1 MAPKI
6 ATRIGHSLMQTS
18 TKWRFA
24 IWLCLM
30 LAASLWTLQLW
41 QNGAKVQ
48 SDILAMLPHLQQDPL
63 TARALEQVEST
74 LADQVYL
81 ALIAKDEPQAI
92 AAATLLMEQLKTQ
105 NTAFT
110 DIRSA
115 DIQMGEALGQ
125 FYFPYRFKLLTPEQT
140 EALSHDGLNSLVAS
154 ATQQL
159 YNAFSYANSQ
169 LLTQDPLLLFPDNL
183 LALAPSTK
191 LSASQGILL
200 AHPQSV
206 DTKRGV
212 DTKQGVDNSEGVA
225 AIVMAKGTES
235 AFNPNAQLRQQAA
248 LAQALNTVSA
258 QYPSIQV
265 LQAGALFH
273 AIEATNTAK
282 SEISVLGLASLLGV
296 VLLVWLAFRS
306 VMPLLLA
313 MVTIGSGLL
322 LAVTFTLSVFG
333 ELHLLTLVFGTSL
346 IGIAIDYSFHF
357 YCERLSNHQRSA
369 QATVAYIFP
378 TVSLAFIT
386 SALAYVGI
394 GLAPFPGM
402 QQVAIFCAS
411 GLLGAY
417 LTLVL
422 AYPLLAGS
430 KLPSGERPLTLAEV
444 YLAKLTGFSN
454 KLVSPWG
461 LSLFAL
467 VLAGV
472 CLLGISKLN
481 VDDDIRHLQQSP
493 ASVTEPE
500 DKLRKLLSGGT
511 DNQFL
516 LVRAPS
522 EELLLQRLE
531 ALSPQLDAAIKQQE
545 LGNYVSLSRYL
556 PSKQKQDAAY
566 QLQGKIY
573 QSQLTTVLSNIG
585 LDDGLAPELS
595 AAYLAAKDSYITP
608 THFFELGL
616 GKQLAPLWLAPQGL
630 APLEHSTESATNPD
644 NANQVNDSHGA
655 TVLLGGIEDIAA
667 LKARFANDAQ
677 VQLIDKVADIST
689 VMGHY
694 RLLTLKL
701 LGLAL
706 VIALLLFSLSFG
718 VKRAALVVAVP
729 ALAAVLTLAILG
741 LVGSPLSLFHALAL
755 ILVFGIGIDYSL
767 FFASAAQH
775 GKAVMM
781 AVFMSACSTLLAFGL
796 LAFSQTQAI
805 HYFGLTLSLG
815 IGFTF
820 VLSPLILTT
829 SQVLTTNKVSIPTR
843 NVI

>member
-48 SDILAMLPHLQQDPL
+48 SDILAMLPHLQQDAL

-74 LADQVYL
+74 LAGQVYL
-81 ALIAKDEPQAI
+81 ALIAKDETQAI

-115 DIQMGEALGQ
+115 DLQMGEALGQ
-125 FYFPYRFKLLTPEQT
+125 FYFPHRFKLLTPEQT
-140 EALSHDGLNSLVAS
+140 EALSQNGLEHLIAS

-206 DTKRGV
+206 DTK
-212 DTKQGVDNSEGVA
+212 QGVDNSEGVA

-248 LAQALNTVSA
+248 LTKALNTVSA
-258 QYPSIQV
+258 QYAGIKV

-357 YCERLSNHQRSA
+357 YCERLSDHQRSP

-430 KLPSGERPLTLAEV
+430 KLPSGERPLTLAQA
-444 YLAKLTGFSN
+444 YLAKLTGLSN
-454 KLVSPWG
+454 KLISPWG

-522 EELLLQRLE
+522 EEALLQRLE
-531 ALSPQLDAAIKQQE
+531 DLSPQLDAAIKQQE

-556 PSKQKQDAAY
+556 PSKQTQDSAY

-573 QSQLTTVLSNIG
+573 QSQLTTVLNSIG
-585 LDDGLAPELS
+585 LDDSLAPELS
-595 AAYLAAKDSYITP
+595 AAYLTAKDSYITP
-608 THFFELGL
+608 TDFFELGL
-616 GKQLAPLWLAPQGL
+616 GKQLAPLWLAPQGF
-630 APLEHSTESATNPD
+630 APIGQSTEPTTSPD
-644 NANQVNDSHGA
+644 NANLGNDSHGA
-655 TVLLGGIEDIAA
+655 IVLLGGIEDIAA
-667 LKARFANDAQ
+667 LKARFAEDQQ

-755 ILVFGIGIDYSL
+755 ILIFGIGIDYSL

-843 NVI
+843 NVT

>member
-48 SDILAMLPHLQQDPL
+48 SDILAMLPHLQQDAL

-81 ALIAKDEPQAI
+81 ALIAEDEPQAI

-105 NTAFT
+105 HTAFT

-115 DIQMGEALGQ
+115 DLQMGEALGQ
-125 FYFPYRFKLLTPEQT
+125 FYFPYRFKLLTAEQT
-140 EALSHDGLNSLVAS
+140 EALSHDGLEHLIAS

-169 LLTQDPLLLFPDNL
+169 LLTQDPLLLYPDNL
-183 LALAPSTK
+183 LALAPSSK

-200 AHPQSV
+200 AHPQS
-206 DTKRGV
+206 V

-248 LAQALNTVSA
+248 LAQALNAVSA

-282 SEISVLGLASLLGV
+282 NEISVLGLASLLGV

-313 MVTIGSGLL
+313 IVTISSGLL

-357 YCERLSNHQRSA
+357 YCERLSDHERGA

-430 KLPSGERPLTLAEV
+430 KLPSGERPLTLAQA

-516 LVRAPS
+516 LVRASS
-522 EELLLQRLE
+522 EEALLQRLE

-566 QLQGKIY
+566 QLQGEIY
-573 QSQLTTVLSNIG
+573 QSQLTTVLSHIG
-585 LDDGLAPELS
+585 LDESLAPNLS
-595 AAYLAAKDSYITP
+595 AAYLGAKDSYITP
-608 THFFELGL
+608 ADFFELGF
-616 GKQLAPLWLAPQGL
+616 GKQLAPLWLAPLGL
-630 APLEHSTESATNPD
+630 APLEHSTEPTANPD
-644 NANQVNDSHGA
+644 NTQRGSDSHGA
-655 TVLLGGIEDIAA
+655 IVLLGGIEDIAA
-667 LKARFANDAQ
+667 LKARFAKDPQ

-689 VMGHY
+689 LMGHY

-718 VKRAALVVAVP
+718 LKKATVVVAVP

>member
-6 ATRIGHSLMQTS
+6 ATRIGHRMMQTS

-48 SDILAMLPHLQQDPL
+48 SDILAMLPHLQQDAL

-81 ALIAKDEPQAI
+81 ALIAKDKPQAI

-115 DIQMGEALGQ
+115 DLQMGEALGQ

-140 EALSHDGLNSLVAS
+140 EALSHGGLERLIAS

-183 LALAPSTK
+183 LALAPSSK

-206 DTKRGV
+206 DTK
-212 DTKQGVDNSEGVA
+212 QSVDNSKGVA

-248 LAQALNTVSA
+248 LTQALNAVSA
-258 QYPSIQV
+258 QYPSIKV

-282 SEISVLGLASLLGV
+282 SEISVLGLTSLLGV

-313 MVTIGSGLL
+313 MATIGSGLL

-357 YCERLSNHQRSA
+357 YCERLSDNERSA

-417 LTLVL
+417 LTLVF

-430 KLPSGERPLTLAEV
+430 KLPSGERPLTLAEA
-444 YLAKLTGFSN
+444 YLARLTGFSN
-454 KLVSPWG
+454 KLISPWG

-500 DKLRKLLSGGT
+500 DRLRKLLSGGT

-522 EELLLQRLE
+522 EESLLQRLE

-573 QSQLTTVLSNIG
+573 QSQLTTVLYSIG
-585 LDDGLAPELS
+585 LDDSLAPELS

-608 THFFELGL
+608 TDFFELGV

-630 APLEHSTESATNPD
+630 APLGHSTESALSPD
-644 NANQVNDSHGA
+644 NTHQGNESHGA
-655 TVLLGGIEDIAA
+655 IVLLGGIEDIAA
-667 LKARFANDAQ
+667 LKARFAEDPQ

-729 ALAAVLTLAILG
+729 ALAALLTLAILG

>member
-1 MAPKI
+1 MATKI
-6 ATRIGHSLMQTS
+6 ATRIGHRLMHTS
-18 TKWRFA
+18 SKLRLA

-48 SDILAMLPHLQQDPL
+48 SDILAMLPHLQQDAL

-81 ALIAKDEPQAI
+81 ALIAKDETQAI

-115 DIQMGEALGQ
+115 DMQMGEALGQ
-125 FYFPYRFKLLTPEQT
+125 YYFPHRFKLLTSEQAD
-140 EALSHDGLNSLVAS
+140 ALTHNGLDSLVAS

-169 LLTQDPLLLFPDNL
+169 LLTQDPLLLFPANL
-183 LALAPSTK
+183 LALAPSSK
-191 LSASQGILL
+191 LSAKQGILL
-200 AHPQSV
+200 AHPN
-206 DTKRGV
+206 
-212 DTKQGVDNSEGVA
+212 QGVDNSEGVA
-225 AIVMAKGTES
+225 AIVMAKGKDS
-235 AFNPNAQLRQQAA
+235 AFNPNAQLIQQAA
-248 LAQALNTVSA
+248 LTQALTTVTG
-258 QYPSIQV
+258 QYASIQV

-273 AIEATNTAK
+273 ALEATNTAK
-282 SEISVLGLASLLGV
+282 SEISILGLASLLGV

-313 MVTIGSGLL
+313 IMTISSGLL

-430 KLPSGERPLTLAEV
+430 KLPSGERPLNLAQA

-461 LSLFAL
+461 LSLFTLLL
-467 VLAGV
+467 VGV
-472 CLLGISKLN
+472 CLLGISQLK

-516 LVRAPS
+516 LVRASS
-522 EELLLQRLE
+522 EETLLQRLE
-531 ALSPQLDAAIKQQE
+531 ALGPQLDTAIKQQE

-566 QLQGKIY
+566 QLQGEIY
-573 QSQLTTVLSNIG
+573 QSQLSAVLSSIG
-585 LDDGLAPELS
+585 LDDSLAPSLS
-595 AAYLAAKDSYITP
+595 AAYLGAKDSYITP
-608 THFFELGL
+608 ADFFELGF
-616 GKQLAPLWLAPQGL
+616 GKQLATLWLAPLGL
-630 APLEHSTESATNPD
+630 APLEHSTEPTANPD
-644 NANQVNDSHGA
+644 NTQRGSDSHG
-655 TVLLGGIEDIAA
+655 TIVLLGGIEDIAA
-667 LKARFANDAQ
+667 LKARFAKDPQ

-718 VKRAALVVAVP
+718 LKKATVVVAVP

-767 FFASAAQH
+767 FFAAAAQH
-775 GKAVMM
+775 GRAVMM

-829 SQVLTTNKVSIPTR
+829 RQVLTTNKVSIPTR

>member
-18 TKWRFA
+18 TKRRFA

-48 SDILAMLPHLQQDPL
+48 SDILAMLPHLQQDAL

-81 ALIAKDEPQAI
+81 ALIAEDEPQAI

-105 NTAFT
+105 HTAFT

-115 DIQMGEALGQ
+115 DLQMGEALGQ

-140 EALSHDGLNSLVAS
+140 DALSHDGLEHLIAS

-169 LLTQDPLLLFPDNL
+169 LLTQDPLLLFPANL
-183 LALAPSTK
+183 LALAPSSK
-191 LSASQGILL
+191 LSASQGILI

-206 DTKRGV
+206 DTK
-212 DTKQGVDNSEGVA
+212 QGVNSSEGVA

-248 LAQALNTVSA
+248 LTQALNAVSA
-258 QYPSIQV
+258 QYAGIKV

-357 YCERLSNHQRSA
+357 YCERLSDHQRSA

-378 TVSLAFIT
+378 AVSLAFIT

-430 KLPSGERPLTLAEV
+430 KLPSGERPLTLAQA
-444 YLAKLTGFSN
+444 YLARLTGFSN

-500 DKLRKLLSGGT
+500 DRLRKLLSGGT

-522 EELLLQRLE
+522 EEALLQRLE

-573 QSQLTTVLSNIG
+573 QSQLTTVLYSIG
-585 LDDGLAPELS
+585 LDDSLAPELS

-608 THFFELGL
+608 TDFFELGL

-630 APLEHSTESATNPD
+630 APLGHSTEPTTSPD

-655 TVLLGGIEDIAA
+655 IVLLGGIEDIAA
-667 LKARFANDAQ
+667 LKARFAEDPQ

-718 VKRAALVVAVP
+718 VKRATLVVAVP

-741 LVGSPLSLFHALAL
+741 LAGSPLSLFHALAL

>member
-48 SDILAMLPHLQQDPL
+48 SDILAMLPHLQQDAL

-81 ALIAKDEPQAI
+81 ALIAEDEPQAI
-92 AAATLLMEQLKTQ
+92 AAAKLLMEQLKTQ
-105 NTAFT
+105 HTAFT

-115 DIQMGEALGQ
+115 DLQMGEALGQ

-140 EALSHDGLNSLVAS
+140 KALSHDGLEHLIAS

-183 LALAPSTK
+183 LALAPSSK

-200 AHPQSV
+200 AHPQSA
-206 DTKRGV
+206 
-212 DTKQGVDNSEGVA
+212 DTKQGVDSSEGVA
-225 AIVMAKGTES
+225 AIVMAKGTDS

-248 LAQALNTVSA
+248 LTQALNTVSA
-258 QYPSIQV
+258 QYASVKV

-357 YCERLSNHQRSA
+357 YCERLSDNERSA

-430 KLPSGERPLTLAEV
+430 KLPSGERPLTLAQA

-516 LVRAPS
+516 LVRASS
-522 EELLLQRLE
+522 EEALLQRLE

-545 LGNYVSLSRYL
+545 LGNYVNLSRYL

-573 QSQLTTVLSNIG
+573 QSQLTTVLNNIG

-608 THFFELGL
+608 ADFFELGL
-616 GKQLAPLWLAPQGL
+616 GKQLAPLWLAPQGF
-630 APLEHSTESATNPD
+630 AQLEHSTESATSLD
-644 NANQVNDSHGA
+644 NANLGNDSHGA
-655 TVLLGGIEDIAA
+655 IVLLGGIEDIAA
-667 LKARFANDAQ
+667 LKARFAEDPQ

-729 ALAAVLTLAILG
+729 ALAALLTLAILG

>member
-1 MAPKI
+1 MATKI
-6 ATRIGHSLMQTS
+6 ATRIGHRLMHTS
-18 TKWRFA
+18 SKLRLA

-48 SDILAMLPHLQQDPL
+48 SDILAMLPHLQQDAL

-81 ALIAKDEPQAI
+81 ALIAKDETQAI

-115 DIQMGEALGQ
+115 NMQMGEALGQ
-125 FYFPYRFKLLTPEQT
+125 YYFPHRFKLLTPEQAD
-140 EALSHDGLNSLVAS
+140 ALTHNGLDSLVAS

-169 LLTQDPLLLFPDNL
+169 LLTQDPLLLFPANL
-183 LALAPSTK
+183 LALAPSSK

-200 AHPQSV
+200 AHPQ
-206 DTKRGV
+206 RV

-225 AIVMAKGTES
+225 AIVMAKGKDS
-235 AFNPNAQLRQQAA
+235 AFNPNAQLIQQAA
-248 LAQALNTVSA
+248 LTQALTTVTE
-258 QYPSIQV
+258 QYAGIQV

-282 SEISVLGLASLLGV
+282 SEISILGLASLLGV

-313 MVTIGSGLL
+313 IVTISSGLL

-357 YCERLSNHQRSA
+357 YCERLSDHQRSA

-430 KLPSGERPLTLAEV
+430 KLPSGERPLNLAQA
-444 YLAKLTGFSN
+444 YLTKLTGFSN

-461 LSLFAL
+461 LSLFTL
-467 VLAGV
+467 VFVGV
-472 CLLGISKLN
+472 CLLGISQLK

-516 LVRAPS
+516 LVRASS
-522 EELLLQRLE
+522 EEALLQRLE
-531 ALSPQLDAAIKQQE
+531 ALGPQLDTAIKQQE

-566 QLQGKIY
+566 QLQGEIY
-573 QSQLTTVLSNIG
+573 QSQLTTVLNSIG
-585 LDDGLAPELS
+585 LDDSLAPSLS
-595 AAYLAAKDSYITP
+595 AAYLGAKDSYITP
-608 THFFELGL
+608 ADFFELGF
-616 GKQLAPLWLAPQGL
+616 GKQLAPLWLTPTEL
-630 APLEHSTESATNPD
+630 ASQNHAASVD
-644 NANQVNDSHGA
+644 ANNDDTSYGA
-655 TVLLGGIEDIAA
+655 IVLLGGIEDIAA
-667 LKARFANDAQ
+667 LKARFAKDPQ

-718 VKRAALVVAVP
+718 LKKATVVVAVP

-767 FFASAAQH
+767 FFAAAAQH
-775 GKAVMM
+775 GRAVMM

-829 SQVLTTNKVSIPTR
+829 RQVLTTNKVSIPTR

>member
-48 SDILAMLPHLQQDPL
+48 SDILAMLPHLQQDAL

-74 LADQVYL
+74 LADKVYL

-115 DIQMGEALGQ
+115 DLRMGEALGQ
-125 FYFPYRFKLLTPEQT
+125 FYFPHRFKLLTPEQT
-140 EALSHDGLNSLVAS
+140 EALSHNGLERLIAS

-206 DTKRGV
+206 DTK
-212 DTKQGVDNSEGVA
+212 QGVDNSEGVA

-248 LAQALNTVSA
+248 LAQALNAVSA

-313 MVTIGSGLL
+313 IVTISSGLL

-357 YCERLSNHQRSA
+357 YCERLSDHERGA

-430 KLPSGERPLTLAEV
+430 KLPSGERPLTLAQA

-467 VLAGV
+467 VLSGV

-522 EELLLQRLE
+522 EEALLQRLE

-573 QSQLTTVLSNIG
+573 QSQLTTVLNSIG

-608 THFFELGL
+608 TDFFELGL
-616 GKQLAPLWLAPQGL
+616 GKQLAPLWLAPQGF
-630 APLEHSTESATNPD
+630 APLGHSTESATNPD
-644 NANQVNDSHGA
+644 NTNQGNDNHGA
-655 TVLLGGIEDIAA
+655 IVLLGGIEDISA

-718 VKRAALVVAVP
+718 LKKATVVVAVP

>member
-30 LAASLWTLQLW
+30 LVTSLWTLQLW

-48 SDILAMLPHLQQDPL
+48 SDILAMLPHLQQDAL

-115 DIQMGEALGQ
+115 DLQMGEALGQ

-140 EALSHDGLNSLVAS
+140 EALSHNGLEHLIAS

-169 LLTQDPLLLFPDNL
+169 LLTQDPLLLFPANL
-183 LALAPSTK
+183 LVLAPSTK

-200 AHPQSV
+200 ARPQSV
-206 DTKRGV
+206 DTK
-212 DTKQGVDNSEGVA
+212 QGVNSSEGVA

-248 LAQALNTVSA
+248 LTKALNTVSA
-258 QYPSIQV
+258 QYPSIKV

-357 YCERLSNHQRSA
+357 YCERLSDNERSA

-430 KLPSGERPLTLAEV
+430 KLPSGERPLTLAEA
-444 YLAKLTGFSN
+444 YLARLTGFSN
-454 KLVSPWG
+454 KLISPWG

-500 DKLRKLLSGGT
+500 DRLRKLLSGGT

-522 EELLLQRLE
+522 EEVLLQRLE

-573 QSQLTTVLSNIG
+573 QSQLTTVLNSIG

-608 THFFELGL
+608 TDFFELGL
-616 GKQLAPLWLAPQGL
+616 GKQLAPLWLAPQGF
-630 APLEHSTESATNPD
+630 APFGHSTESATSPD

-655 TVLLGGIEDIAA
+655 IVLLGGIEDIAA
-667 LKARFANDAQ
+667 LKARFAEDPQ

-729 ALAAVLTLAILG
+729 ALAALLTLAILG
-741 LVGSPLSLFHALAL
+741 FVGSPLSLFHALAL

>member
-1 MAPKI
+1 MALKI
-6 ATRIGHSLMQTS
+6 ASRFGHSLMQVS

-41 QNGAKVQ
+41 QQGAKVQ
-48 SDILAMLPHLQQDPL
+48 SDILAMLPHLQQDKL
-63 TARALEQVEST
+63 TERALNQVEAT

-81 ALIAKDEPQAI
+81 ALIAKDETEAI
-92 AAATLLMEQLKTQ
+92 AAAMLLIQRLET
-105 NTAFT
+105 NNAAFR

-115 DIQMGEALGQ
+115 DSQMGEALGKY
-125 FYFPYRFKLLTPEQT
+125 YFPYRFKLLTPEQT
-140 EALSHDGLNSLVAS
+140 KALTDQNLDGLIAS
-154 ATQQL
+154 ATHQL

-169 LLTQDPLLLFPDNL
+169 LLTQDPLLLFPANL
-183 LALAPSTK
+183 LTLAPSSK
-191 LSASQGILL
+191 LSAKQGILL
-200 AHPQSV
+200 AHPN
-206 DTKRGV
+206 KA
-212 DTKQGVDNSEGVA
+212 VDNSDGVA
-225 AIVMAKGTES
+225 AIVMAKGKDS
-235 AFNPNAQLRQQAA
+235 AFNPNAQLLQQAA
-248 LAQALNTVSA
+248 LTQALSA
-258 QYPSIQV
+258 VTEQFAGIKV

-313 MVTIGSGLL
+313 IVTISSGLL

-357 YCERLSNHQRSA
+357 YCERLSDHHSSA
-369 QATVAYIFP
+369 QATVATIFP

-422 AYPLLAGS
+422 AYPLLAS
-430 KLPSGERPLTLAEV
+430 SPLPSGERPLNLASA
-444 YLAKLTGFSN
+444 YLAHLTHLSN
-454 KLVSPWG
+454 KLVSPLG
-461 LSLFAL
+461 LSLL
-467 VLAGV
+467 VLG
-472 CLLGISKLN
+472 LTGLSIIGITQVN
-481 VDDDIRHLQQSP
+481 VDDDIRHLQQSS
-493 ASVTEPE
+493 AKVTEPE
-500 DKLRKLLSGGT
+500 NQLRQLLSGGT

-522 EELLLQRLE
+522 EETLLRALE
-531 ALSPQLDAAIKQQE
+531 NVSPQLDAAILQQE

-556 PSKQKQDAAY
+556 PSRQKQDAAY
-566 QLQGKIY
+566 QLQGTIY
-573 QSQLTTVLSNIG
+573 QSQLATVLASLG
-585 LDDGLAPELS
+585 LDESLTPELTK
-595 AAYLAAKDSYITP
+595 AYLAAKDSYITP
-608 THFFELGL
+608 DDFFRLAAGQ
-616 GKQLAPLWLAPQGL
+616 QLAPLWLAPTDFSGD
-630 APLEHSTESATNPD
+630 END
-644 NANQVNDSHGA
+644 KANEYGA
-655 TVLLGGIEDIAA
+655 IVLLGGINDIAA
-667 LKARFANDAQ
+667 LKARFAQAPQ
-677 VQLIDKVADIST
+677 VQLIDKVADISA

-701 LGLAL
+701 LALAL
-706 VIALLLFSLSFG
+706 VLALLLFSFSFG
-718 VKRAALVVAVP
+718 LKKAAVVVAVP
-729 ALAAVLTLAILG
+729 ALAALLTLAMLG
-741 LVGSPLSLFHALAL
+741 LLGSPLSLFHALAL

-767 FFASAAQH
+767 FFASNLKH

-781 AVFMSACSTLLAFGL
+781 AVFMSATSTLLAFGL

-820 VLSPLILTT
+820 ILSPLILTT
-829 SQVLTTNKVSIPTR
+829 HALKPTR

>member
-1 MAPKI
+1 MATKI
-6 ATRIGHSLMQTS
+6 AARINHTLMQTS
-18 TKWRFA
+18 IKWRFA
-24 IWLCLM
+24 IWLSLM

-41 QNGAKVQ
+41 HYGAKVQ
-48 SDILAMLPHLQQDPL
+48 SDILAMLPHLQQDTL

-81 ALIAKDEPQAI
+81 ALIAKDETQAI
-92 AAATLLMEQLKTQ
+92 AAATLLIEQLKAQ
-105 NTAFT
+105 NGAFT

-115 DIQMGEALGQ
+115 DMQMGETLGQ
-125 FYFPYRFKLLTPEQT
+125 YYFPHRFKLLTSEQAD
-140 EALSHDGLNSLVAS
+140 ALTHNGLDSLVAS
-154 ATQQL
+154 ATAQL
-159 YNAFSYANSQ
+159 YSAFSYANSQ
-169 LLTQDPLLLFPDNL
+169 LLTQDPLLLFPANL
-183 LALAPSTK
+183 LALAPSSK
-191 LSASQGILL
+191 LSAKQGILL
-200 AHPQSV
+200 AHPN
-206 DTKRGV
+206 
-212 DTKQGVDNSEGVA
+212 QGVDNSEGVA
-225 AIVMAKGTES
+225 AIVMAKGKDS
-235 AFNPNAQLRQQAA
+235 AFNPNAQLIQQAA
-248 LAQALNTVSA
+248 LTQALTTVTE
-258 QYPSIQV
+258 QYAGIQV

-313 MVTIGSGLL
+313 IVTISSGLL

-357 YCERLSNHQRSA
+357 YCERLSDHQRSA

-430 KLPSGERPLTLAEV
+430 KLPSGERPLNLAQA
-444 YLAKLTGFSN
+444 YLARLTQLSN

-461 LSLFAL
+461 LSLFTLAL
-467 VLAGV
+467 VGV
-472 CLLGISKLN
+472 CLLGISQLK

-516 LVRAPS
+516 LVRASS
-522 EELLLQRLE
+522 EEALLQKLE
-531 ALSPQLDAAIKQQE
+531 SLGPQLDTAIKQQE

-566 QLQGKIY
+566 RLQGEIY
-573 QSQLTTVLSNIG
+573 QSQLTTVLNSIG
-585 LDDGLAPELS
+585 LDESLAPNLT

-608 THFFELGL
+608 TDFFELGF
-616 GKQLAPLWLAPQGL
+616 GKQLAPLWLAPLRL
-630 APLEHSTESATNPD
+630 APLEHSTNPRASADNTNLGS
-644 NANQVNDSHGA
+644 DSHGA
-655 TVLLGGIEDIAA
+655 IVLLGGIEDIAA
-667 LKARFANDAQ
+667 LKARFAKDPQ

-718 VKRAALVVAVP
+718 LKKATVVVAVP

-767 FFASAAQH
+767 FFASAEQH